1 MPLSSAVTERLM
13 TSDGD
18 EQPHRKRK
26 GFELA
31 RSCRPVQ
38 RVNQPPLKRHWKVGN
53 SMGLIFGAAPLNISE
68 RLTQSSAI
76 FAFDC
81 ETHEL
86 IPGHTSKWV
95 TGRFGFKAQIDECAV
110 RHLRLVQLGWAYGD
124 RASLFPSAH
133 KRLVKPSGFVISPG
147 ASNIHKIGD
156 GAALVDGQQLEDV
169 LHQMLDQACKC
180 CDEGGRVASHH
191 LGFDAIII
199 CNELQR
205 AGLGHLQEKW
215 VNMVRGGI
223 CTMDPDIACWVRS
236 AAGLRDDGGNEIS
249 WRIPIG
255 LKDMLS
261 ILAPQHRNLF
271 AGHHS
276 ADVDAT
282 MCWLICRELT
292 NAAGG
297 PNGST
302 EHKRRAQG
310 THAGNVPAIA

>member
-38 RVNQPPLKRHWKVGN
+38 RVNLPPLKRYWELGT

-147 ASNIHKIGD
+147 ASNIHKIDD
-156 GAALVDGQQLEDV
+156 GAATVDGQQLLDI
-169 LHQMLDQACKC
+169 LHQMLDQACTC
-180 CDEGGRVASHH
+180 GDEGGWPLTISGLTPSSSLMNSSGQVWGTCRKSGSTWFGVVSAQWILTLPVGCVAPLDSVTTEAMK
-191 LGFDAIII
+191 F
-199 CNELQR
+199 
-205 AGLGHLQEKW
+205 
-215 VNMVRGGI
+215 RGGFQS
-223 CTMDPDIACWVRS
+223 V
-236 AAGLRDDGGNEIS
+236 
-249 WRIPIG
+249 
-255 LKDMLS
+255 
-261 ILAPQHRNLF
+261 
-271 AGHHS
+271 
-276 ADVDAT
+276 
-282 MCWLICRELT
+282 
-292 NAAGG
+292 
-297 PNGST
+297 
-302 EHKRRAQG
+302 
-310 THAGNVPAIA
+310 